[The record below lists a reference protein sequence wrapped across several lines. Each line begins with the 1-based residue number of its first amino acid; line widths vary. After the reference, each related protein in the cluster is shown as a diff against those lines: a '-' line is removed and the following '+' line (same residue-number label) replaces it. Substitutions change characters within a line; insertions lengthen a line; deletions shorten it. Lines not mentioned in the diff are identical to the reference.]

1 VNIVPLFETIEDLR
15 AAADI
20 MERLFSLPTYRRLLE
35 ARGDIQEVM
44 LGYSDSNKDGGFLTS
59 GWELYRAETALIEV
73 FKRHGIKLRLFHGR
87 GGSVGRGGGP
97 SYEAILAQPPGAVQG
112 RIRITE
118 QGEVIASKFGNPEV
132 GRRNLEILA
141 AATLEAT
148 LVEHAEAPP
157 SAEWL
162 EIMEELSASAFAA
175 YRNLVYETPGFQTY
189 FWESTVISEIAELNI
204 GSRPASRKAGGR
216 IEDLRAIPW
225 VFSWA
230 QCRIMLPG
238 WYGFGTAVE
247 QFRNHHGERGMQ
259 RLCHMASDWPFFRT
273 LLSNM
278 DMVLAKSDIGIA
290 SRYAALVG
298 DSELRESIFARI
310 KSEWQTTIG
319 TLLEITGQH
328 ELLENNPVLKRSIR
342 NRFPYLDPLNH
353 LQIELLKRHRR
364 SLAEAGDEAGKDGDE
379 RVKRGIHIT
388 INGIAAGLR
397 NSG

>member
-1 VNIVPLFETIEDLR
+1 
-15 AAADI
+15 
-20 MERLFSLPTYRRLLE
+20 
-35 ARGDIQEVM
+35 
-44 LGYSDSNKDGGFLTS
+44 
-59 GWELYRAETALIEV
+59 
-73 FKRHGIKLRLFHGR
+73 
-87 GGSVGRGGGP
+87 
-97 SYEAILAQPPGAVQG
+97 
-112 RIRITE
+112 
-118 QGEVIASKFGNPEV
+118 
-132 GRRNLEILA
+132 
-141 AATLEAT
+141 
-148 LVEHAEAPP
+148 
-157 SAEWL
+157 
-162 EIMEELSASAFAA
+162 
-175 YRNLVYETPGFQTY
+175 
-189 FWESTVISEIAELNI
+189 
-204 GSRPASRKAGGR
+204 
-216 IEDLRAIPW
+216 
-225 VFSWA
+225 
-230 QCRIMLPG
+230 MLPG

-247 QFRNHHGERGMQ
+247 QFRANNGERGMQ

-310 KSEWQTTIG
+310 KSEWHTTIG

-364 SLAEAGDEAGKDGDE
+364 SLAEDAEQVGNGGDE
-379 RVKRGIHIT
+379 RVKRGIHIA